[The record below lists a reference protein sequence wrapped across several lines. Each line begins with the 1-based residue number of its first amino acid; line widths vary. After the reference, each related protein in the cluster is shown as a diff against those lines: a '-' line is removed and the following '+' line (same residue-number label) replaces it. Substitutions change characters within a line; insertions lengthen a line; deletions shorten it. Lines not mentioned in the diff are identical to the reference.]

1 MDLGIHKNVLI
12 INEETKSILDSLLF
26 TKWLSSLSTD
36 LTLHSVELLSSKTNT
51 AGELTYLKLSVT
63 LFMNGHRIPRY
74 IYLEGPSIAV
84 LLYSKSNE
92 QIQLFVEEKAF
103 IANGKIMFSLP
114 YAKFPHFIINH
125 NEAKNLIESYFDCYE
140 FIERNFKILNESK
153 EFVESS
159 TTNRSFL
166 LPLPGNSDERIHF
179 YLYDATDEFDLI
191 KSKIKNKSCKFENI
205 ETLLRTT
212 DNFVTKAGILL
223 LKKYLSQNT

>member
-36 LTLHSVELLSSKTNT
+36 LTLQSVELLSSKTNT

-92 QIQLFVEEKAF
+92 QIQLFVEMTKQKMSCFLKHIDFMAV
-103 IANGKIMFSLP
+103 IISLLLSVHTWW
-114 YAKFPHFIINH
+114 HFI
-125 NEAKNLIESYFDCYE
+125 K
-140 FIERNFKILNESK
+140 R
-153 EFVESS
+153 
-159 TTNRSFL
+159 
-166 LPLPGNSDERIHF
+166 
-179 YLYDATDEFDLI
+179 
-191 KSKIKNKSCKFENI
+191 
-205 ETLLRTT
+205 
-212 DNFVTKAGILL
+212 
-223 LKKYLSQNT
+223 